1 MKTVD
6 FYYDFGSPASYI
18 AYTQIEKL
26 CAKYDAQV
34 VFKPYVIGAVFKA
47 TGNSSPVTL
56 PSKGRYTMMDF
67 TRWAKYWG
75 IPFCINQHF
84 PVNTITHM
92 KLCMAVQLHH
102 KDKFSAFNTAMFN
115 AMWVENQNLTEPA
128 VVAAICASAGLD
140 ANHLLMETEQDDV
153 RNALRGNTDEAVAL
167 GAFGA
172 PTMMYNGEMFFGQ
185 DRLPMLELALQ
196 GKL

>member
-6 FYYDFGSPASYI
+6 FYYDYGSPASYI
-18 AYTQIEKL
+18 ACTQIEKL
-26 CAKYDAQV
+26 CAKYGANV
-34 VFKPYVIGAVFKA
+34 VFKPFVLGAVFKT
-47 TGNSSPVTL
+47 TGNSSPIVL
-56 PSKGRYTMMDF
+56 PTKARYTMMDF

-75 IPFCINQHF
+75 VPFTLNQNF
-84 PVNTITHM
+84 PINTILHM
-92 KLCMAVQLHH
+92 KLCVAVQLHH
-102 KDKFSAFNTAMFN
+102 PQHFAEFNTAMFN

-128 VVAAICASAGLD
+128 VVAAICESVGLD
-140 ANHLLMETEQDDV
+140 ANHLLMQTEQDDV
-153 RNALRGNTDEAVAL
+153 RNALRGNTDEAIAL

-196 GKL
+196 EG

>member
-18 AYTQIEKL
+18 AFTQIEKL
-26 CAKYDAQV
+26 CARHDAQV
-34 VFKPYVIGAVFKA
+34 VFKPFVIGAVFKA
-47 TGNSSPVTL
+47 TGNSSPVAI

-67 TRWAKYWG
+67 ARWAKYWG
-75 IPFCINQHF
+75 VPFRLNQNF

-102 KDKFSAFNTAMFN
+102 KEKFAEFNRVLFN
-115 AMWVENQNLTEPA
+115 AMWVDNKNIADVA
-128 VVAAICASAGLD
+128 VVAELCADAGLD

-153 RNALRGNTDEAVAL
+153 RNALRGNTDEAIAL

-185 DRLPMLELALQ
+185 DRLPMLEMALA